1 MTTQSCSCCY
11 RFILFDLPEL
21 VLLNG
26 HLIYGD
32 ATVSYALWT
41 YDYDMDNNTYQI
53 DGYIEFKQQYTQE
66 EVQAKQFFMEN
77 ACLCLSAATPE
88 DIEYYNA
95 IHTSVRGGWQPAT
108 GSPIRTVTPQCH
120 DLDQCMQDDI
130 TPHYPTNQ
138 I

>member
-1 MTTQSCSCCY
+1 
-11 RFILFDLPEL
+11 
-21 VLLNG
+21 
-26 HLIYGD
+26 
-32 ATVSYALWT
+32 
-41 YDYDMDNNTYQI
+41 MDNNTYQI